1 MPFSSSSE
9 ARASILVALAGASP
23 LARSLK
29 AGLGLSGELWPMFCA
44 GYAGKAF

>member
-1 MPFSSSSE
+1 LLLN
-9 ARASILVALAGASP
+9 RYK
-23 LARSLK
+23 K